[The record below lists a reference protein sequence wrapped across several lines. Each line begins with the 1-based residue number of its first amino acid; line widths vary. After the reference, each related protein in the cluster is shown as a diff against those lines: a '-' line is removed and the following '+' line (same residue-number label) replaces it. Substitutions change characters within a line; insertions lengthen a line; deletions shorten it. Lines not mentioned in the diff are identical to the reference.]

1 MLVLLFIREKSF
13 TELIAFVLFYF
24 DSIVKRSVA
33 RTMRLRKI
41 DVVNE
46 K

>member
-1 MLVLLFIREKSF
+1 MLVLFFVREESF
-13 TELIAFVLFYF
+13 TESIAFVLFYF
-24 DSIVKRSVA
+24 DSLVKRSVA